1 MKYNDQ
7 PYLRAEHLLK
17 HGKYIAA
24 KVTIEDIV
32 EDCPIKRGD
41 KDGQTIGLSFAKSDK
56 ILGLNKTNYSL
67 VCWEL
72 GEGKPQDWI
81 GKQITLV
88 VRLVRNKKLNE
99 PAIRV
104 WPTMP
109 HSRAQVREQMGTEI
123 TDEWYAKNMP
133 QETKV
138 GE

>member
-1 MKYNDQ
+1 MKYTDQ
-7 PYLRAEHLLK
+7 TYLRAEHLLRN
-17 HGKYIAA
+17 GKYIAA

-41 KDGQTIGLSFAKSDK
+41 KDGVTIGLAFAKSDK

-88 VRLVRNKKLNE
+88 VRLVRNKKLTE

-104 WPTMP
+104 WPTMQ

-123 TDEWYAKNMP
+123 TDEWYAKNMT
-133 QETKV
+133 QGKV
-138 GE
+138 EQ

>member
-1 MKYNDQ
+1 MKYTDQ
-7 PYLRAEHLLK
+7 TYLRAEHLLK
-17 HGKYIAA
+17 NGKYIAA

-41 KDGQTIGLSFAKSDK
+41 KDGQTIGLAFAKSDK

-88 VRLVRNKKLNE
+88 VRLVRNKKLIE

-109 HSRAQVREQMGTEI
+109 HSRAQVREQMGIEI
-123 TDEWYAKNMP
+123 TDEWYSKNMP
-133 QETKV
+133 TGKV
-138 GE
+138 EQ